1 MTATATPDHQ
11 VAIVGAGP
19 LGLAVAAHLRDARVS
34 AFVCGQ
40 TMEFWRDQMPRGM
53 MLRSPLRAT
62 SISSPRR
69 ELSLESWSSAE
80 ARATASPLPL
90 EDFIAYGEWFQ
101 QRAAPDLDPRKASSI
116 EHAGASFRIALEGG
130 EELRVQRVVVAGGI
144 APFPYIPPELRALP
158 PTLVS
163 HSSQYGDLGQFAG
176 RSVVVLGGGQSAVET
191 AALLREAGAE
201 VELIFREDRIVWL
214 DAQPA
219 WRLPKTGAPTGVGG
233 PRSSWLAAAPD
244 LFRRLPQALQPRI
257 AFRCIRPAAA
267 AWLHT
272 RTDAVPM
279 TAGETIV
286 TAEPRGDQ
294 IHLALR
300 SGAERE
306 VDHLLLATGYDV
318 DVRRYPFLTPGLLEK
333 VKLIDGYPMLGPG
346 LESSLPGL
354 YFVGAPAARTF
365 GPVMRFVTGSCY
377 AAPAVARSL
386 LGRRQPPLNW
396 AF

>member
-34 AFVCGQ
+34 AFVCGR
-40 TMEFWRDQMPRGM
+40 TMEFWRDQMPPGM

-69 ELSLESWSSAE
+69 ELSLERWSSSE
-80 ARATASPLPL
+80 SRPTPSPLPL

-116 EHAGASFRIALEGG
+116 EDAGGSFRIALEGG

-163 HSSQYGDLGQFAG
+163 HSSQYGDLGHFAG
-176 RSVVVLGGGQSAVET
+176 RRVVVLGGGQSAVET
-191 AALLREAGAE
+191 AALLREAGAD

-214 DAQPA
+214 DAQAA
-219 WRLPKTGAPTGVGG
+219 WRLP
-233 PRSSWLAAAPD
+233 
-244 LFRRLPQALQPRI
+244 QAWQPRI

-272 RTDAVPM
+272 RTDAVAM

-286 TAEPRGDQ
+286 AAEPRGDQ

-306 VDHLLLATGYDV
+306 VDHLLLATGYEV

-333 VKLIDGYPMLGPG
+333 VQLIDGYPVLGPG

-377 AAPAVARSL
+377 AAPAVARSF